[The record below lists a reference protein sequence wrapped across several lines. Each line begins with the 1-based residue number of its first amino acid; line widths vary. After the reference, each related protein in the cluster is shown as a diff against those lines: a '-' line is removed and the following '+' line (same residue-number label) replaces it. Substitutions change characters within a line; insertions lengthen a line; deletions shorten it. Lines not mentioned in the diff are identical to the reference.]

1 MTATG
6 GGAILKKR
14 QPKNFFHKEG
24 ANSNEKK
31 NDPGARF
38 GDEPERGVC
47 DGGRDE
53 QPQGFHQ
60 QAEGRHG
67 ADADGGAGNPA
78 AQSEDESSYG
88 KPVKIED
95 PFFQK
100 VRSSAYLTEDKYSK
114 EANVMI
120 EVKNVSGRTLYPRS
134 ATVSALNAAG
144 EVVEEES
151 YSNCAPGH
159 GGRRREHVHLGLV
172 LRL

>member
-1 MTATG
+1 MRIFFLLTATG

-24 ANSNEKK
+24 ANGDEKK

-53 QPQGFHQ
+53 QLKDFTSRLKGGTVQTQ
-60 QAEGRHG
+60 TAEPET
-67 ADADGGAGNPA
+67 PA

-95 PFFQK
+95 PF
-100 VRSSAYLTEDKYSK
+100 S
-114 EANVMI
+114 
-120 EVKNVSGRTLYPRS
+120 
-134 ATVSALNAAG
+134 
-144 EVVEEES
+144 
-151 YSNCAPGH
+151 
-159 GGRRREHVHLGLV
+159 RRCVPPLI
-172 LRL
+172 